1 MRRPHHFFQTRR
13 RLLIACAVGCARNE
27 PIPLVKG
34 FQVGDCKI
42 SVIAPRESE
51 RDQFLENSTETLTCQ
66 RRVSLSASETQE
78 VTTDTSSQDKHSTT
92 TTPQAA
98 KKTRRFLHRL
108 NPLVEQARSKIS
120 RIWNDFFVVNE
131 EVRKPVIR
139 KGSSQLFV
147 T

>member
-1 MRRPHHFFQTRR
+1 M
-13 RLLIACAVGCARNE
+13 
-27 PIPLVKG
+27 
-34 FQVGDCKI
+34 GDCKI

-108 NPLVEQARSKIS
+108 NPRSWPLVEQARSKIS

-139 KGSSQLFV
+139 KGSSQLFG